1 MKTQQPIL
9 TTSVLAAQDLSEQT
23 FVGFDGKVC
32 KAGKKALGVVNA
44 DTAADNMAPAD
55 VLGVILVTAGAA
67 ITAGSE
73 VESDGNGQAITKT
86 TGTGNGIAWDEAT
99 AAGDVIRIVRGI

>member
-9 TTSVLAAQDLSEQT
+9 TTSILAAEDLPEQT

-32 KAGKKALGVVNA
+32 KAGEKALGVVNA
-44 DTAADNMAPAD
+44 DTAADNMTPAD
-55 VLGVILVTAGAA
+55 VLGVILVIAGAA

-73 VESDGNGQAITKT
+73 VESDGSGHAVPKT
-86 TGTGNGIAWDEAT
+86 TGVGNGVAWDEA

>member
-9 TTSVLAAQDLSEQT
+9 TTSIFAVEDLPEQV

-55 VLGVILVTAGAA
+55 VLGVILVAAGAA
-67 ITAGSE
+67 IAAGSD
-73 VESDGNGQAITKT
+73 VESDANGRAIPKT
-86 TGTGNGIAWDEAT
+86 TGVINGTAWDEAT
-99 AAGDVIRIVRGI
+99 ATGDVIRIVRGI